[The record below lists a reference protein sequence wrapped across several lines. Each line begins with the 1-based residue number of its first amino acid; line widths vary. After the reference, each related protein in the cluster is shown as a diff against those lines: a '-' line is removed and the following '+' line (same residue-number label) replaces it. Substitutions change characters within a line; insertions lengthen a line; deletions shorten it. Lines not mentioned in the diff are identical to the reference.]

1 VIAVEHLSVENVAQ
15 AQEDF
20 LVGYHWS
27 AAGHTT
33 HHFFGTPGVK
43 NELGL
48 IKKGRI
54 TAGC

>member
-1 VIAVEHLSVENVAQ
+1 VIAVEHLSVEYVAQ

-33 HHFFGTPGVK
+33 HHLCGTQVQK
-43 NELGL
+43 MSWD
-48 IKKGRI
+48 
-54 TAGC
+54 